1 MTSLK
6 KFLHFWA
13 VAFFPSRCPYCNRVI
28 DDSECACK
36 RCRKQI
42 PEYCWKTYAAGGYIC
57 AAALPYKD
65 AYSKAIHKLKFKNR
79 TDLAKPLAMQI
90 VRAVK
95 ELYGDLH
102 FDLVTCVPMHKI
114 NRKLRG
120 YNQAELLARECAEL
134 LELPYLGTLE
144 KFKQNQP
151 QHETSKDER
160 EKNVRGVYRLL
171 GNTDLSGKRVLLI
184 DDVITTGHTLGECS
198 RILMK
203 GKCAEICCAVVCVA
217 SVNKFI
223 APG

>member
-42 PEYCWKTYAAGGYIC
+42 PEFCWKTYAAGGYIC

-102 FDLVTCVPMHKI
+102 FDLVTCVPMHPAVK
-114 NRKLRG
+114 RQRG
-120 YNQAELLARECAEL
+120 FNQAELLARKLAKL
-134 LELPYLGTLE
+134 MHLPYCDLLKKIKNNQTQHLLTAKE
-144 KFKQNQP
+144 RIINVQNVFQSI
-151 QHETSKDER
+151 H
-160 EKNVRGVYRLL
+160 
-171 GNTDLSGKRVLLI
+171 TDMICGKHVLLV
-184 DDVITTGHTLGECS
+184 DDVCTTGSTLSECC
-198 RILMK
+198 RILQNS
-203 GKCAEICCAVVCVA
+203 GAA
-217 SVNKFI
+217 SVCCI
-223 APG
+223 TAALVREEI